1 MGGQANSLGVG
12 EDPRTRRNP
21 SLTYIIL
28 RYIIVNLHYQIVK
41 VYLARDMTWF

>member
-12 EDPRTRRNP
+12 EDPCTRRNP